1 MSNRI
6 IVDAV
11 IGKAEGEF
19 SSATARQLVAQ
30 ADPNKPLEIILNSEG
45 GSVFEAL
52 ACFDIFK
59 THPSK
64 KIVKIESVAFSAA
77 SLLAMVGDEI
87 VAASN
92 AYMMLHAPY
101 MQVEGNSKSLSENAA
116 LLAQLQDSMLK
127 IYSEKTGTP
136 IEAMSEILN
145 QETYFNADQA
155 LKAGLVTSIASES
168 VIPTRSPST
177 LNNLPHGVVAALFG
191 AGSGGNKNSQPKEKP
206 MSESKPVAA
215 TVRQIKAAFPKAKET
230 FIVRCMEKEMPM
242 EEVTTAMGEELQ
254 EENETLS
261 AKVKAMEEELSAMK
275 AAKAMEDEQVQL
287 ALAKAKAEEDE
298 MCKAKAQQSGVKP
311 VAKSQTPSAPASA
324 RARWTGLVSAK
335 IQSGLSREKAILE
348 VEKADPN
355 IRLEMLNEVN
365 S

>member
-1 MSNRI
+1 MKT
-6 IVDAV
+6 IVIDGV
-11 IGKAEGEF
+11 IGKGEGEI
-19 SSATARQLVAQ
+19 SSSMVLEQLPTDGSPIHV
-30 ADPNKPLEIILNSEG
+30 KIHSEG
-45 GSVFEAL
+45 GEVFEGFRLHDVFANY
-52 ACFDIFK
+52 
-59 THPSK
+59 PGEK
-64 KIVKIESVAFSAA
+64 KLTIESSAF
-77 SLLAMVGDEI
+77 
-87 VAASN
+87 
-92 AYMMLHAPY
+92 
-101 MQVEGNSKSLSENAA
+101 
-116 LLAQLQDSMLK
+116 
-127 IYSEKTGTP
+127 
-136 IEAMSEILN
+136 
-145 QETYFNADQA
+145 
-155 LKAGLVTSIASES
+155 SIASF
-168 VIPTRSPST
+168 IPTAFDDVEICPNGYLMLHPPRMSMEDATSGDMDQKSVLLKQLEQSMYQEYAKRSGKSVDEIKAICEKETFLNAQQCVELGLANRITQKPVVGRVFAKT
-177 LNNLPHGVVAALFG
+177 NNLPHGVVAALFG

-261 AKVKAMEEELSAMK
+261 AKVKAMEEELSALK
-275 AAKAMEDEQVQL
+275 AAKAMEEEQVQM

-311 VAKSQTPSAPASA
+311 VAKSQAPVAATSA

-355 IRLEMLNEVN
+355 IRLEMLSEVN